1 MDKFKLVAID
11 FVCVF
16 VVTFLAQVIVFG
28 TNLFHTT
35 WATWE
40 EAIASAILSG
50 LTVIVAALSPVVS
63 RYGIGAKK

>member
-1 MDKFKLVAID
+1 MDKFKIVAID

-28 TNLFHTT
+28 TDLFRTE